1 VAPFSDIPD
10 KLTIKKL
17 HDIVSANSICM
28 FTTALDNFPTHARPM
43 NTQYADRNG
52 SLWFFS
58 NKSSVKN
65 EDIRLDSRVQ
75 LFYVDPAIGQY
86 VNIYGHAQIL
96 FDREKIEEFWSE
108 YALNWFMGKDDPQIS
123 LIKVAPENILQW
135 DAEHKK
141 MAIAFELKTKKKT
154 SAENSA
160 TQIHVTDI
168 EANTIEPEPKASDA
182 S

>member
-1 VAPFSDIPD
+1 MISFSDIPD

-17 HDIVSANSICM
+17 HDIVSANSICL
-28 FTTALDNFPTHARPM
+28 FATSPVSFPLHTRPM
-43 NTQYADRNG
+43 NTQYADQNG

-58 NKSSVKN
+58 NKNSVKN

-86 VNIYGHAQIL
+86 VSIYGNAQIL

-123 LIKVAPENILQW
+123 LIKVSPENILNW
-135 DAEHKK
+135 DANHKK
-141 MAIAFELKTKKKT
+141 MAIAFSIDGEKK
-154 SAENSA
+154 SSDENSLLRSEIA
-160 TQIHVTDI
+160 GLEV
-168 EANTIEPEPKASDA
+168 NTSNAEPKAAES
-182 S
+182 

>member
-1 VAPFSDIPD
+1 VASFSDIPD

-17 HDIVSANSICM
+17 HDIVSANSICL
-28 FTTALDNFPTHARPM
+28 FTTSLDNVPLHTRPM
-43 NTQYADRNG
+43 NTQYADQNG

-86 VNIYGHAQIL
+86 ASVYGNAQIL

-123 LIKVAPENILQW
+123 LIKVSPENILHW
-135 DAEHKK
+135 DANQKK
-141 MAIAFELKTKKKT
+141 MAIAF
-154 SAENSA
+154 SAEGEAKTPDVNDLIKSGIAGLEVSTSNTETKA
-160 TQIHVTDI
+160 T
-168 EANTIEPEPKASDA
+168 EL
-182 S
+182 

>member
-1 VAPFSDIPD
+1 
-10 KLTIKKL
+10 
-17 HDIVSANSICM
+17 
-28 FTTALDNFPTHARPM
+28 M
-43 NTQYADRNG
+43 NTQYADQNG

-86 VNIYGHAQIL
+86 VSIYGNAQIL

-123 LIKVAPENILQW
+123 LIKVSPENIFQW
-135 DAEHKK
+135 DADHKK
-141 MAIAFELKTKKKT
+141 MAIAFSMKGDKKT
-154 SAENSA
+154 PDEKSLIRPEIASLEVNTSNTETKAAES
-160 TQIHVTDI
+160 
-168 EANTIEPEPKASDA
+168 
-182 S
+182 